1 MQISTLDDSSIWDD
15 FVDSSPYGTLFHKW
29 DFLKTIEKHTG
40 YILLPYGIYVKD
52 TLAGVFPAFLKSN
65 YRVSAVFSPP
75 PRTGI
80 PYMGFIMSSDYVELT
95 QNGKEARLKEIVKGI
110 TEKLDKLSPVYLS
123 IQLPSAFSDIREFK
137 WNDYSVDPLF
147 TYYIPTDASLD
158 DILKGFS
165 RSTKRLIRGI
175 NSKKFGI
182 EMVQSTELAPF
193 FDLLSRRYKE
203 QGLKLP
209 IISMEYLADLLHLY
223 PDNIRLY
230 YVYDEEGVIVGSNL
244 AIMYKNKLISWLG
257 TPKPDVNLPVN
268 EFIFWEFIKM
278 AKNTNSVFEIG
289 GADTRRLCS
298 FKSHFNPS
306 LETSYRVFRRSSIG
320 VVAEWAYLN
329 LYKKSSSLT

>member
-1 MQISTLDDSSIWDD
+1 
-15 FVDSSPYGTLFHKW
+15 
-29 DFLKTIEKHTG
+29 
-40 YILLPYGIYVKD
+40 
-52 TLAGVFPAFLKSN
+52 
-65 YRVSAVFSPP
+65 
-75 PRTGI
+75 
-80 PYMGFIMSSDYVELT
+80 MGFAMGSDYDGLT
-95 QNGKEARLKEIVKGI
+95 QNGKEVRLKETVRDI
-110 TEKLDKLSPVYLS
+110 TKRLDELSPVYLS
-123 IQLPSAFSDIREFK
+123 IQLPVAFSDIREFK
-137 WNDYSVDPLF
+137 WSDYSVDPLF
-147 TYYIPTDASLD
+147 TYYLPTDASLD

-175 NSKKFGI
+175 NNNKFGI

-209 IISMEYLADLLHLY
+209 IVSTGYLADLLQLY
-223 PDNIRLY
+223 PDNINLY
-230 YVYDEEGVIVGSNL
+230 YVYDKDGVIIGSNL
-244 AIMYKNKLISWLG
+244 TIMYKNKLISWLG

-278 AKNTNSVFEIG
+278 AKETGRIFEIG

-306 LETSYRVFRRSSIG
+306 LETSYRVFRRSNIG

-329 LYKKSSSLT
+329 LYKRSSSLT